1 MQFSYFIQLE
11 VRFDASWLYIAP
23 IYLELIAA
31 NNLKSNMH
39 LHKVT
44 HLYSGLLLI
53 SVQYL
58 NVNRAGSSDSVRY
71 TSGSY
76 C

>member
-1 MQFSYFIQLE
+1 MHFSYFIQLD
-11 VRFDASWLYIAP
+11 VRFDALWLFIAS

-31 NNLKSNMH
+31 NNLRSNIH

-53 SVQYL
+53 SVQY
-58 NVNRAGSSDSVRY
+58 
-71 TSGSY
+71 
-76 C
+76 

>member
-11 VRFDASWLYIAP
+11 VRFDALWLYIAP

-31 NNLKSNMH
+31 NNLKSNIH

-44 HLYSGLLLI
+44 HLCSGLLLS
-53 SVQYL
+53 SVQY
-58 NVNRAGSSDSVRY
+58 
-71 TSGSY
+71 
-76 C
+76 